1 MVARVTTVSPTCRIA
16 DVANPYTYAL
26 ACMLLMVATIVN
38 SASSFVSG
46 RAERVDLVLH
56 DEGEHRD
63 ALQTGEVDD
72 MSQLPW

>member
-1 MVARVTTVSPTCRIA
+1 
-16 DVANPYTYAL
+16 
-26 ACMLLMVATIVN
+26 MLLMVATIVN